1 MLSVGNE
8 SFFVCT
14 HAYKA
19 GVLAGHL
26 IFLLSFMNPIRTLA
40 IEKYGKM
47 DVLVNHA
54 VYGEF
59 GLLETVK
66 LKQIGRQAHLT
77 KTKEDDIEYMKEIY
91 VANNPNKTVPFLEI
105 F

>member
-1 MLSVGNE
+1 
-8 SFFVCT
+8 
-14 HAYKA
+14 
-19 GVLAGHL
+19 
-26 IFLLSFMNPIRTLA
+26 
-40 IEKYGKM
+40 M